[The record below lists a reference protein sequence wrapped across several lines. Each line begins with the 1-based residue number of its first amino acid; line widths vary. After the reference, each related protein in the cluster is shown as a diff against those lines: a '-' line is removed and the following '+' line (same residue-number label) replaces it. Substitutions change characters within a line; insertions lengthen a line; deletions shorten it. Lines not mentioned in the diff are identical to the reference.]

1 MILSPIEQRIKEKIE
16 KVGTPLKDW
25 DIQINYGIK
34 TGYNEAFIVSGEK
47 KQEIL
52 DNCKDENERKRTD
65 ELIRPIL
72 RGKDIKRYGY
82 NFADKWLICISAGYT
97 NAHRQGIEPEEFI
110 KQKYPSVYAHFMRVH
125 EEYISNPTM
134 RRKSKGLKGRDDMGD
149 YWWELRSCAYLE
161 DFSKQKIV
169 WGEISDKTKFA
180 LDYEGHY
187 YNEATTFYLVGE
199 NLKYLLCALNAK
211 ISEWQFSRIGTTTGV
226 GTVRWKKYT
235 IGQLLLPH
243 ISDNEAKKFST
254 IVDQM
259 QSEGSSLEKEDEI
272 NRLIFGVY
280 GLTQEEINFIESI

>member
-1 MILSPIEQRIKEKIE
+1 M
-16 KVGTPLKDW
+16 
-25 DIQINYGIK
+25 
-34 TGYNEAFIVSGEK
+34 
-47 KQEIL
+47 
-52 DNCKDENERKRTD
+52 
-65 ELIRPIL
+65 
-72 RGKDIKRYGY
+72 RGRDIKRYGY
-82 NFADKWLICISAGYT
+82 EFADKWLIATFPAKHYDIDNYPAIKKYLLSFGMERLEQTGKKYVINGETITARKKTNNKWFETQDQIGY
-97 NAHRQGIEPEEFI
+97 
-110 KQKYPSVYAHFMRVH
+110 
-125 EEYISNPTM
+125 
-134 RRKSKGLKGRDDMGD
+134 
-149 YWWELRSCAYLE
+149 WE

-259 QSEGSSLEKEDEI
+259 QSEGSFLEKEDEI